1 MAKGS
6 SGGGDAA
13 EEERRLGRRAGGGMD
28 GRANGGLGE
37 GESAETTARN
47 DGIEGCA
54 NAVAEFIRDPEAVS
68 KKTEEAIKH
77 LGVGPNR
84 NSVEKLAA
92 QVVAYRIE
100 SRKTN
105 DDSAEGILKQGGLSA
120 AVRAMVEQYEDQH

>member
-1 MAKGS
+1 MQPKKAWG
-6 SGGGDAA
+6 
-13 EEERRLGRRAGGGMD
+13 EEPAGGWTTEQTAAWERENRPKRQHTTM
-28 GRANGGLGE
+28 
-37 GESAETTARN
+37 ESRVAK
-47 DGIEGCA
+47 
-54 NAVAEFIRDPEAVS
+54 AVEEFIRNPEAVS

-105 DDSAEGILKQGGLSA
+105 DDSAEGILKQEGLSA
-120 AVRAMVEQYEDQH
+120 AVRAMVEQYEEQH

>member
-6 SGGGDAA
+6 SGGSDAA
-13 EEERRLGRRAGGGMD
+13 EDRRMGRRACGRMD
-28 GRANGGLGE
+28 DRANGGLGE
-37 GESAETTARN
+37 GESAQTTARN

-84 NSVEKLAA
+84 HSVEKLAA
-92 QVVAYRIE
+92 QVVAYRIK

-105 DDSAEGILKQGGLSA
+105 GDSAAGILKQKGLSA
-120 AVRAMVEQYEDQH
+120 AVRAVVEQYEDQH